1 MDVTSTIQKYFQN
14 NHPVIEQRI
23 IDLVREMVRQK
34 TVNVISEKLPE
45 HPYLKFR
52 GEEYR
57 VAEIVKREFDR
68 SGIVYDEFSRTDGRP
83 NVIGRLGRNSSGKRL
98 LLPAHMDV
106 VPAGDGWD
114 HDPFDLVIND
124 GKLYGRGVVDN
135 KGPLAAIIVAAEIM
149 QQLHLQDI
157 LFGELLLAALADEE
171 ISDPD
176 GIDYGIGF
184 LLEEKLIQ
192 PTHAIVPDIGYEM
205 RQIDIAEKGR
215 LVIKLTAHG
224 KQAHGST
231 PEKGINAI
239 FMMNKF
245 LNYLEQMVLP
255 HEIHPVLGS
264 PSLNLGEIHGGAAA
278 NVVPASCSIYVD
290 IRMVPGMTV
299 ARVLEQ
305 LQMLFDRI
313 EGGNFTMEII
323 SQSAPFSID
332 PDNELVR
339 LIQKYAQQELGFVA
353 QPMGMSG
360 GTYAKNLI
368 EHQVLTV
375 GWGPGGDTAHTAN
388 ESIEIQQLL
397 DFAKITCLIAVEL
410 LQ

>member
-1 MDVTSTIQKYFQN
+1 MDANATIQKYFET
-14 NHPVIEQRI
+14 NHSVIEKRI
-23 IDLVREMVRQK
+23 IDLLREMVRQK

-45 HPYLKFR
+45 HPYLQFR

-57 VAEIVKREFDR
+57 VAEIVSRELAH
-68 SGIVYDEFSRTDGRP
+68 SGIPFEEFSRAKARP
-83 NVIGRLGRNSSGKRL
+83 NVIGKLGQNVSGKRL

-114 HDPFDLVIND
+114 HDPFEMVIKD

-135 KGPLAAIIVAAEIM
+135 KGPLAAILVAS
-149 QQLHLQDI
+149 DI
-157 LFGELLLAALADEE
+157 LKELKLDERLSGELLIAALADEE
-171 ISDPD
+171 TTDPD

-184 LLEEKLIQ
+184 LLENGLIQ
-192 PTHAIVPDIGYEM
+192 PTHAIVPDIGYDM
-205 RQIDIAEKGR
+205 QQIDIAEKGR
-215 LVIKLTAHG
+215 LVIKITAHG

-239 FMMNKF
+239 FMMNKL
-245 LNYLEQMVLP
+245 LNHLEQMVLP

-278 NVVPASCSIYVD
+278 NMVPASCSIYVD
-290 IRMVPGMTV
+290 IRIVPGMTV
-299 ARVLEQ
+299 AGVSEQ

-313 EGGNFTMEII
+313 EGGDFTMEII

-339 LIQKYAQQELGFVA
+339 LIQKYTQQVLGFVA

-375 GWGPGGDTAHTAN
+375 GWGPGGDTAHTAK

-397 DFAKITCLIAVEL
+397 DFAKITCLIALEFL
-410 LQ
+410 H